1 MKSKNP
7 LYVVKGKTVLEANGL
22 IDLVIKKFNLT
33 PVIETLMKI
42 VTMLLNQVKDYQS
55 FEVVKK
61 VIDSL
66 MERLAVLGLK
76 FHRA

>member
-42 VTMLLNQVKDYQS
+42 VTLLLNQVKDYQS